1 VIQRLHG
8 RMKQGS
14 IVVHNTISDSDHFPE
29 LEAYVDRVS
38 ALELARR
45 SLLGAPVYTVISLI
59 MLAGTP
65 K

>member
-1 VIQRLHG
+1 
-8 RMKQGS
+8 MKQGS